1 MAKGLVQKLMGSLF
15 GGSSSK
21 GKAAKAKDKKY
32 TNDAQ
37 SWEWDYSVKTPKKR
51 KSPSV
56 GYKKKTAFKARPKA
70 ATTKKK

>member
-21 GKAAKAKDKKY
+21 SKAARVKDKKY
-32 TNDAQ
+32 TNDKQ
-37 SWEWDYSVKTPKKR
+37 VWEWDYSVKTPKKR

-56 GYKKKTAFKARPKA
+56 GYKSKTAFKARPKA
-70 ATTKKK
+70 AAKKK

>member
-1 MAKGLVQKLMGSLF
+1 MAKGLVQKLMGSIF
-15 GGSSSK
+15 CGSYSK
-21 GKAAKAKDKKY
+21 GKDAKAKDKKY

-56 GYKKKTAFKARPKA
+56 GYKRKTAFKARPKA
-70 ATTKKK
+70 ATKKK